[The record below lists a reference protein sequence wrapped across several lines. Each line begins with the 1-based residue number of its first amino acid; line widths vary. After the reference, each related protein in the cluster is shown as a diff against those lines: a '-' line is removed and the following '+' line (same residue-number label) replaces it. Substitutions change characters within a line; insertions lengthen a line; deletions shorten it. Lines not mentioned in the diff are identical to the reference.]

1 MISAIATGKTFMGLL
16 KVWTQC
22 EKYPGSLWLV
32 VRKEFTDLQDSTLK
46 DFTRYFGV
54 SADSKKEY
62 HFPNGS
68 TIMFRHGAEV
78 NVLKNITL
86 DGFLI
91 EQAEEFET
99 DEQFTFLRDRLRGK
113 ASSLQQGVLIANACG
128 HNWIWA
134 KWINSEG
141 VDGSFSSTKYCQPVS
156 PEYDSTLAQS
166 FDNEK
171 NLPPVYVADLRSM
184 EKDSPAHYRQ
194 YVLND
199 FGVELTDDA
208 LLTSSEI
215 SDSVKK
221 EFHGGDRTRRIMGID
236 VARFGGNE
244 IVYTIL
250 ESRGAV
256 QWEQIHQEA
265 FTKRGIDET
274 LGKALSLIR
283 DFSLSLVV
291 VDDDGLGGGVTDLIK
306 LDGVQVI
313 PFRGGLPVQKK
324 FEDEPRRYDMNRSA
338 AYFKVQDFIRK
349 GWLKILDDPKLI
361 QQILMIRYRYC
372 TDGARHILSKDEMR
386 AKKLLRDGES
396 IDRSDALAMALWK
409 VEESSV
415 QSDEYE
421 LAAMDTLPNYGI
433 SFR

>member
-1 MISAIATGKTFMGLL
+1 MGLG
-16 KVWTQC
+16 KVWSSC
-22 EKYPGSLWLV
+22 EQFPKSLWIV
-32 VRKEFTDLQDSTLK
+32 VRKEFTDLRDSTLK
-46 DFTRYFGV
+46 DFTRYFGRV
-54 SADSKKEY
+54 VDSNKEY

-68 TIMFRHGAEV
+68 VIMFRHGAEM

-99 DEQFTFLRDRLRGK
+99 DEQFTFLRDRLRGR
-113 ASSLQQGVLIANACG
+113 AGPTQQGLILANAAG
-128 HNWIWA
+128 HNWIWRN
-134 KWINSEG
+134 WINSNA
-141 VDGSFSSTKYCQPVS
+141 VDGSYSSCKDCVPLS
-156 PEYDSTLAQS
+156 KEFHPTLAQT
-166 FDNEK
+166 FDNEV
-171 NLPPVYVADLRSM
+171 NLPAPYIADLRRM
-184 EKDSPAHYRQ
+184 EKEAPSHFKQ
-194 YVLND
+194 YVMND
-199 FGVELTDDA
+199 FSDELSDDS
-208 LLTSSEI
+208 LLTASDI
-215 SDSVKK
+215 SDSIKK
-221 EFHGGDRTRRIMGID
+221 EFHGGDRTRRIMAID

-283 DFSLSLVV
+283 DFSLRLVV

-372 TDGARHILSKDEMR
+372 PDGARHILSKDEMR

-409 VEESSV
+409 VDESSV